1 VLGSGKGKTR
11 PRLDPMARTG
21 EENRERTTRTGQCPA
36 RVEQEIPEQDRD
48 CVDGHEISTRKN
60 EQLGG
65 KIN

>member
-1 VLGSGKGKTR
+1 
-11 PRLDPMARTG
+11 MARTG

-48 CVDGHEISTRKN
+48 CVDGHEISTTKN
-60 EQLGG
+60 EQLSG